1 MDTPR
6 AGLPTLDGETPGQ
19 EERELQAI
27 GGDEE
32 EDDINQIGIAIDDT
46 HEPLGGDD
54 EAEAAA
60 RRSSRARSEEV
71 ARGRV
76 VAATAANPYGEME
89 DVCGVCLENHGD
101 DNMVSLWCCKNILCI
116 FDARKLGA
124 CPFCRE
130 EPVVWNLRVM
140 APPQ

>member
-1 MDTPR
+1 METPR
-6 AGLPTLDGETPGQ
+6 GADLNLDGETPGQ

-27 GGDEE
+27 SGTPEE
-32 EDDINQIGIAIDDT
+32 EDVINQIGITVDDT

-54 EAEAAA
+54 DAEAAT

-76 VAATAANPYGEME
+76 VAVAANPYGELE
-89 DVCGVCLENHGD
+89 DVCGVCLENPGAD
-101 DNMVSLWCCKNILCI
+101 AMVSLWCCKNILCI

-130 EPVVWNLRVM
+130 EPVVWNLRV
-140 APPQ
+140 AGSLS